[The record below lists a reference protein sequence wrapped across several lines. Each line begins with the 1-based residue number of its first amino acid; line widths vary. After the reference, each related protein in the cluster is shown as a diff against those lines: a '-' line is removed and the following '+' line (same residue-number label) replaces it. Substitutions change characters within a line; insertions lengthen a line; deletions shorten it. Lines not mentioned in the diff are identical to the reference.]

1 MVLKLDDTRHRGL
14 AGLLAEQAAVV
25 SVRQLHTLGVTESW
39 VRARLR
45 SGAWQR
51 GYPGT
56 YVAHN
61 GAMTFTTRIWSALL
75 YAGEGAMASY
85 HTAAWLHRLEEDSSR
100 IVHVTIPSRR
110 RVADQPDLVVHLN
123 GRASAQEQ
131 LGSVPPRTNVEE
143 TVLDIASSQTR
154 ADAVVGVLTNACQR
168 NLTTQSRLIAA
179 AALRKK
185 LRWRALL
192 GEVLSAKADGVE
204 SVLEWRYLQDVERA
218 HVLPTAQRQMR
229 TTRDGH
235 HEYRDVGYEEFGL
248 LIELDG
254 SAHHSGN
261 QVVRDMARDNAAAAR
276 DQLTLRYGW
285 RDVTLTPCE
294 VAAQV
299 AAVLRHRGWTGAIK
313 RCRRCPPP
321 PSFR

>member
-1 MVLKLDDTRHRGL
+1 MVLKLDDAKHRRL
-14 AGLLAEQAAVV
+14 AELLADRLT
-25 SVRQLHTLGVTESW
+25 SCRSDSSKWVTESW

-61 GAMTFTTRIWSALL
+61 GALSFMTRIWSALL

-100 IVHVTIPSRR
+100 IVHITIPSDRR
-110 RVADQPDLVVHLN
+110 IADQRDLVVHLN

-131 LGSVPPRTNVEE
+131 LASVPPRTNVEE

-168 NLTTQSRLIAA
+168 NLTTQSRLLVAA
-179 AALRKK
+179 GLRKK
-185 LRWRALL
+185 LRWRALV
-192 GEVLSAKADGVE
+192 GEVLVGVGEGVE

-218 HVLPTAQRQMR
+218 HGLPTAQRQMR

-248 LIELDG
+248 LVELDG
-254 SAHHSGN
+254 AAYHGGN
-261 QVVRDMARDNAAAAR
+261 QVVRDMARDNAAATR

-285 RDVTLTPCE
+285 RDVTLTPCD

-299 AAVLRHRGWTGAIK
+299 AAVLRRRGWTGTIK
-313 RCRRCPPP
+313 RCRRCVH